1 MATVTKY
8 HLTITQTRPDTD
20 TPWYDRETED
30 EWKNAW
36 NTFNFYD
43 VETTIDEGLLEG
55 QAPYKTMIA
64 HAKITAIFPEVLISH
79 LILTKTRKY
88 LYLSEDVYNEFIA
101 LLNDDESGLSAERRY
116 NEVHG
121 ITYELVTETE
131 VQEIEPTP

>member
-20 TPWYDRETED
+20 TPWYNKEADG
-30 EWKNAW
+30 EWNNAW
-36 NTFNFYD
+36 NAFNFYD
-43 VETTIDEGLLEG
+43 EETRVEIDGEEPYTTMT
-55 QAPYKTMIA
+55 AR
-64 HAKITAIFPEVLISH
+64 AKISAIFPENMLITQA
-79 LILTKTRKY
+79 LTKTCKY
-88 LYLSEDVYNEFIA
+88 LYISEDVYNEFIA